1 MVTDSSHFP
10 HQVVGLAKAG
20 VGVRGA
26 RGAALRS
33 GAPGTGQAERAGRER
48 GTGGSERLAGHPH
61 VICVKEISVRLET
74 LAGSR
79 HL

>member
-1 MVTDSSHFP
+1 MRVKEIS
-10 HQVVGLAKAG
+10 
-20 VGVRGA
+20 VRLEMSDGA
-26 RGAALRS
+26 RHLAVPPSRS
-33 GAPGTGQAERAGRER
+33 GTPGTGRAERAGRER